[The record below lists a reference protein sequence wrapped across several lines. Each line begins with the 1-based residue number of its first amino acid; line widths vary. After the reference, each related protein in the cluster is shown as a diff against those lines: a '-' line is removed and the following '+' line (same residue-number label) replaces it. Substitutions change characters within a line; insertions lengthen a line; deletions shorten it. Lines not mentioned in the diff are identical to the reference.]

1 MAPTDDAF
9 NRLGNDTV
17 AKLLQNPTLLAS
29 KLPVFTKTH
38 SLPFVCAAVCLVPCL
53 VVIRVILM
61 QLFCKLH
68 FDWLIYLCLGQL
80 NGHYRI
86 GMFLL

>member
-29 KLPVFTKTH
+29 KLPV
-38 SLPFVCAAVCLVPCL
+38 CLFRTLSCGNKGDSNA
-53 VVIRVILM
+53 IIL
-61 QLFCKLH
+61 
-68 FDWLIYLCLGQL
+68 
-80 NGHYRI
+80 
-86 GMFLL
+86 